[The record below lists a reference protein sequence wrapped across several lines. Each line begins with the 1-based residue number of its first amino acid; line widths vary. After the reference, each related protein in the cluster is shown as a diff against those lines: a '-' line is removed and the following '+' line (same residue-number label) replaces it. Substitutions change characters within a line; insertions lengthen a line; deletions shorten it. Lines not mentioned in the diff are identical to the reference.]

1 MSALASIKIRESLK
15 VPTIIEA
22 TYRIVTPMFIGDAQ
36 QEATTISPQ
45 SVKGAL
51 RFWWRALMW
60 GEIYLDTKNNVA
72 ALKKLHELEGK
83 LFGQATDNAN
93 AALFTLRVNDS
104 AIKYQK
110 KSDWPRGGNDFSGY
124 LGLGLWES
132 GRADKGNYQPHRH
145 YIDENQTFA
154 VTLICSPKV
163 TEAQRDTLSDAL
175 IAWGL
180 WGGLGSRSRRAF
192 GSVALTTLQGN
203 SFVFNTSADYQKA
216 STDLLKKY
224 RLKVPVQ
231 SPYTALNQ
239 GSQWLVQTSGFA
251 NARLAH
257 QHLGEAFKNYRGQ
270 PSRLRGSIKRV
281 FGMPYSGG
289 TRLESEARRASP
301 LLFHIHPIG
310 QQYVNTVLYM
320 PAHFHKE
327 PALDNPD
334 YPTAQGFLT
343 ALGGQIL

>member
-1 MSALASIKIRESLK
+1 MSALSSIKIRESLK
-15 VPTIIEA
+15 VPTVIKA

-36 QEATTISPQ
+36 QEATAISPQ

-60 GEIYLDTKNNVA
+60 GEIYADTKNNVA
-72 ALKKLHELEGK
+72 ALKQLHELEGK
-83 LFGQATDNAN
+83 LFGQATDNAS

-104 AIKYQK
+104 AIRYQK

-124 LGLGLWES
+124 LGLGLWATNKTKA
-132 GRADKGNYQPHRH
+132 RL
-145 YIDENQTFA
+145 YIDENQSFS
-154 VTLICSPKV
+154 VSLLCSDKV
-163 TEAQRDTLSDAL
+163 TALQREGLTDAL
-175 IAWGL
+175 TAWGL
-180 WGGLGSRSRRAF
+180 WGGLGSRARRAF
-192 GSVALTTLQGN
+192 GSVALTTLQGK

-216 STDLLKKY
+216 SADLLKKY

-239 GSQWLVQTSGFA
+239 GSQWLVQASSFA

-310 QQYVNTVLYM
+310 QQYVNTVLYL